1 MARSL
6 VPILALG
13 TCLGAAACMRQG
25 AATTNADAGVQFQ
38 ADAPAVY
45 VAKVKNILVGLPPT
59 DDEVAQVTADPSA
72 LGTLVDGW
80 MHMPEYQQKMMV
92 FFELAFQQTQI
103 TAADFTDMIP
113 PNGLGVGQE
122 IPLLLQNLR
131 ESFARTVLSLV
142 SAGRPITDAFTTHQL
157 MMTPA
162 LMELYA
168 FLDARH
174 VDDNAKILDAFAG
187 GFASAHPTTTIE
199 IVPDAIPLQQTLDPT
214 NANYMHW
221 SNPSVGNLTQYA
233 DQRCNTNPITLVP
246 DAYSIHLLLYGAV
259 PRHVTNK
266 VGCPNVATTAFVMA
280 PSDFSTWKLVTVR
293 APQSGEAPTTF
304 YDVPSLRAANEL
316 VIGTPRPGFFTTP
329 AFGANWPTN
338 TSNQMRVT
346 LNQILIVTTGMAVDG
361 TDVTTMP
368 ATTTGMDLEHA
379 TEGTACFGCHQTLDP
394 TRAILEKTYSYY
406 YYPQSDGAMLS
417 QKNVMFAF
425 QGVVKPVSS
434 IDDFASTLAAH
445 PAVPAAWAQKLCYW
459 VNSAPCATDDAEFQR
474 VVSVFQGANLS
485 WNALVRELVTSP
497 LVTNTVETRTT
508 ALNGEVIAV
517 TRREHLCAALDNRLG
532 LDDVCGL
539 DATSKRAQT
548 TVVAQI
554 AGGLPSDGYGRGSPI
569 PVLPNQP
576 TLFYR
581 AGLENICET
590 VAAMVIDGKV
600 NASQPNAK
608 MWSSAQPDAAIADFV
623 STVMALTASDPRSAP
638 ATQILQQHFS
648 QAQAQGA
655 SASDALKS
663 TFVTACLAP
672 SSIGIG
678 M

>member
-1 MARSL
+1 MARNL

-13 TCLGAAACMRQG
+13 TCLGAAACARQG

-59 DDEVAQVTADPSA
+59 DDEVAAVTADPSA

-80 MHMPEYQQKMMV
+80 MQLPEYQQKMMV

-142 SAGRPITDAFTTHQL
+142 AAGRPITDAFTTRQL

-174 VDDNAKILDAFAG
+174 VDDNAKIMDAFAAS
-187 GFASAHPTTTIE
+187 FASAHPTTTIE

-280 PSDFSTWKLVTVR
+280 PTDFTTWKLVTVR
-293 APQSGEAPTTF
+293 APQTGEAPTTF
-304 YDVPSLRAANEL
+304 YDVPSLRTANEL

-361 TDVTTMP
+361 NDVTTMP
-368 ATTTGMDLEHA
+368 PTATGMDLTHA

-406 YYPQSDGAMLS
+406 YYPQSDAAMLS

-425 QGVVKPVSS
+425 QGVVKPVGS
-434 IDDFASTLAAH
+434 IDDFAATLAAH

-474 VVSVFQGANLS
+474 VVGVFQSNKLS
-485 WNALVRELVTSP
+485 WNALVKELVTSP
-497 LVTNTVETRTT
+497 LVTNTAETRTT

-517 TRREHLCAALDNRLG
+517 TRRDHLCAALDNRLG
-532 LDDVCGL
+532 LNDVCGL
-539 DATSKRAQT
+539 DAIGKRAQ

-581 AGLENICET
+581 AGLENICES
-590 VAAMVIDGKV
+590 VASMVIDAKA
-600 NASQPNAK
+600 NANQPNAR

-623 STVMALTASDPRSAP
+623 ATVMALTASDPRSAP
-638 ATQILQQHFS
+638 ATQILQQHFA
-648 QAQAQGA
+648 QAEAQGA